1 MIPVEGNPDLYRDEK
16 TNAILNCNDNKYNE
30 YITMKGKLL
39 NQKHEIE
46 HMKNDIDEIKSL
58 LKVLVN
64 KINT

>member
-39 NQKHEIE
+39 GQKHEIE